1 MDWYLN
7 LDAEMLFPVDPYYT
21 EMYYV
26 DFDEPFQ
33 MYNLNYVNNTDEKQ
47 MLEAFETREEALAML
62 AVIAKKLGAINYT
75 EEEEVEIEWDWDKY
89 VPYVEPCPNIN
100 PYIAPYLPSPIYYG
114 PTVTCITADTSDN
127 SLVWYTIKGELNP
140 VNLRRL

>member
-26 DFDEPFQ
+26 DFDESFQ

-89 VPYVEPCPNIN
+89 VPYVEPYVEPYTV
-100 PYIAPYLPSPIYYG
+100 PYIPFSSYY
-114 PTVTCITADTSDN
+114 PRYIVTCITADTSDN
-127 SLVWYTIKGELNP
+127 SLVWHDSKGELYP
-140 VNLRRL
+140 VK

>member
-26 DFDEPFQ
+26 DFDESFQ

-75 EEEEVEIEWDWDKY
+75 EEEEITIDWDWDKY
-89 VPYVEPCPNIN
+89 VPYVVPD
-100 PYIAPYLPSPIYYG
+100 LT
-114 PTVTCITADTSDN
+114 PTVYPPYVVTCDMKAPDRG
-127 SLVWYTIKGELNP
+127 LVWYESKGELNP
-140 VNLRRL
+140 VK

>member
-26 DFDEPFQ
+26 DFDESFQ

-62 AVIAKKLGAINYT
+62 AVIAKKLDAINYT
-75 EEEEVEIEWDWDKY
+75 EEEEVTIDWGKY
-89 VPYVEPCPNIN
+89 YPDVAPVVPLPYIVPYVVPD
-100 PYIAPYLPSPIYYG
+100 LT
-114 PTVTCITADTSDN
+114 PTVYPPYVVTCDMKAPDSD
-127 SLVWYTIKGELNP
+127 LVWYESKGELYP
-140 VNLRRL
+140 VNLRR